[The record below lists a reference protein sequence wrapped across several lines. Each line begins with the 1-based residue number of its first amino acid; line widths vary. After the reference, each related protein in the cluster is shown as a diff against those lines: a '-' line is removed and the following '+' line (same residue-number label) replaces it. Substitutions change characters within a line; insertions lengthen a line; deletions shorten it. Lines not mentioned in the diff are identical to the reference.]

1 MFMIFLLRAT
11 ENSTTDFQKEK
22 EVLNSQFF
30 QIVTVGFK
38 RKMKEYLSILS
49 EGEKWALKY
58 KQPDGSRP
66 LLLDS
71 TFNLFTHS
79 APLKTQLGP
88 DNRMHMLGNLYVN
101 FHCKD
106 N

>member
-1 MFMIFLLRAT
+1 MIFLLRAT

-49 EGEKWALKY
+49 EGEK
-58 KQPDGSRP
+58 
-66 LLLDS
+66 
-71 TFNLFTHS
+71 
-79 APLKTQLGP
+79 
-88 DNRMHMLGNLYVN
+88 
-101 FHCKD
+101 
-106 N
+106 